1 MSTFPARVLSRD
13 QSSFDGTQLEHEVI
27 CDVPDLMYFTTNSSG
42 EYDCVFIKLH
52 LTAHSGPRPAIL
64 VILCHSY

>member
-13 QSSFDGTQLEHEVI
+13 QSSYDETQLEHEVI
-27 CDVPDLMYFTTNSSG
+27 CDIPDLMYFTTHSSG
-42 EYDCVFIKLH
+42 EYDCIFIKVR
-52 LTAHSGPRPAIL
+52 LTARSGSVIL